1 MAIQFQSLV
10 PGTQEWHSFR
20 AEHYG
25 ASEASAMMG
34 ASKYQT
40 RTQLLDQKKTGI
52 KEEVDAA
59 TQSRFDD
66 GHRAEE
72 LARHIREAELDDD
85 LFPVVI
91 TNSKYPGLSAS
102 LDGRLMDGSLIWE
115 HKSFNQEKLA
125 IMQAGKIPPTDF
137 WQVVQQLLLSEAE
150 QCEYVISDG
159 TVENRFS
166 VFMTQEEAQKHEKA
180 LLDGWAQFK
189 ADLQSHE
196 ATIEAVAPVAQ
207 DRITLPGVSVKVK
220 GEVSIID
227 NFSLFGAALRD
238 FIDNKL
244 VTDPQDDQD
253 FADLEEQVKT
263 LKKAEQALQDAERM
277 IISSVD
283 AIEQAQK
290 QKDALYSLARDNRLM
305 AEKLVKA
312 KKEELRLKIL
322 NDAHANFA
330 AYIAELESCLGKLKL
345 PVINPAIAEAMK
357 GKRTIESLKDAAN
370 TAIAQAK
377 IEASGIASRMSAG
390 REILAEK
397 SKGYEF
403 LFRDAAEL
411 VIKEPEA
418 LEAIIALRIS
428 EHKQAEQA
436 KLDVERERIRA
447 EEEAKAQA
455 EAERIAEAERQKIR
469 AEEQAK
475 AEEAARIEREAASQ
489 SEVKATVEQVES
501 EDPAPYITET
511 AKQTAK
517 QEIEQAQQ
525 QAPIRAALPEKYPA
539 YKVVDAVCKYFDV
552 DGATAT
558 QMIIQAAAE
567 LQTEEKTA

>member
-1 MAIQFQSLV
+1 MAVQFHSLV
-10 PGTQEWHSFR
+10 QGTPEWHAFR
-20 AEHYG
+20 KEHNG
-25 ASEASAMMG
+25 SSEASAMMG
-34 ASKYQT
+34 ESSYKT
-40 RTQLLDQKKTGI
+40 RTQLLNQKKTGMQ
-52 KEEVDAA
+52 EEVCAA
-59 TQSRFDD
+59 TQARFED
-66 GHRAEE
+66 GHRTEE

-102 LDGRLMDGSLIWE
+102 LDGRLLDGSMIWE
-115 HKSFNQEKLA
+115 HKSFNKEKLA
-125 IMQAGKIPPTDF
+125 VMQQGQVPPTDF
-137 WQVVQQLLLSEAE
+137 WQVVQQLLLSEAA

-159 TVENRFS
+159 TTNNRFS
-166 VFMTQEEAQKHEKA
+166 VIMTQEEAQKHEKA
-180 LLDGWAQFK
+180 LLDGWAQFE

-196 ATIEAVAPVAQ
+196 TVIEAVAPVAQ
-207 DRITLPGVSVKVK
+207 DRTTLPSVNVKVH
-220 GEVSIID
+220 GEVSIVD
-227 NFSLFGAALRD
+227 NFSVFGTALRD
-238 FIDNKL
+238 FIENKL
-244 VTDPQDDQD
+244 VRDPQDDQD

-290 QKDALYSLARDNRLM
+290 QKDMLYSLARDNRLM

-312 KKEELRLKIL
+312 KKDEIKLKIL
-322 NDAHANFA
+322 NDANANFA
-330 AYIAELESCLGKLKL
+330 EYIAELEAGLGKLKL
-345 PVINPAIAEAMK
+345 PTINPNVADAMK
-357 GKRTIESLKDAAN
+357 NKRTILSLRDAAD
-370 TAIAQAK
+370 TAVAQAK
-377 IEASGIASRMSAG
+377 IEAKGIASRMSAG
-390 REILAEK
+390 REILAAK
-397 SKGYEF
+397 SEGYEF

-411 VIKEPEA
+411 VMKEAEA

-428 EHKQAEQA
+428 EHKQAEEA
-436 KLDVERERIRA
+436 KLEAERERIRA

-525 QAPIRAALPEKYPA
+525 QAPIRAALPEQYPA
-539 YKVVDAVCKYFDV
+539 YKVVDAVCKYFDT
-552 DGATAT
+552 DGETAK
-558 QMIIQAAAE
+558 QMIIQAAKE
-567 LQTEEKTA
+567 LA